1 MAVESFDAAP
11 AASVNSFA
19 PCLPGWSA
27 FESRKG
33 FIERLRKAVCI
44 LSSGLEQ
51 HASADLSHLS
61 HLRLLSVLLAALGAH
76 STIVAARPSKTHPI
90 PHHFLQVAPPSEM
103 GGTPV
108 VVDILFRDMMSVPRP
123 SSLYCQLLDAIPK
136 VFVGDLDKCL
146 RIVRDLSLEMSDSLQ
161 VGVDHLTLFHGC
173 LDSTYVTLRIASNH
187 SSFCFPFRAG
197 EL

>member
-90 PHHFLQVAPPSEM
+90 PHHFLQASISVKMSSQNITDSNYLSWRSSQVTLHPS
-103 GGTPV
+103 
-108 VVDILFRDMMSVPRP
+108 D
-123 SSLYCQLLDAIPK
+123 CQD
-136 VFVGDLDKCL
+136 VCSCVH
-146 RIVRDLSLEMSDSLQ
+146 DLSMKF
-161 VGVDHLTLFHGC
+161 GFN
-173 LDSTYVTLRIASNH
+173 R
-187 SSFCFPFRAG
+187 SFIYWSAFVY
-197 EL
+197 